1 MLVSSRLRQRLRLA
15 EAGVAQ
21 TRWAILRGD
30 AEPGF
35 AAVVGPLDRKGRRL
49 AEEATGGAEV
59 TVTAW
64 SSDGAFTALLG
75 SGRAAG
81 LAARAAAALG
91 IEHGLTSTRLR
102 LGLDGPRV
110 VELRTDVSDREAEL
124 CRLAARDRR
133 ARARARR
140 GSRAVRRSR
149 VRTLRHGR
157 CPSRLT
163 SNVRNRYLR
172 LAGTLAVTGLCTA
185 YLIWKIDLS
194 RTLHLLAHAHFGYFL
209 GAVAIMIGTVWPMA
223 WRWQQLLDVRGIHER
238 LSWLTRAYF
247 VAYTAGQLLPTAVGG
262 DAVRIYETAR
272 RHPGE
277 GGPVAGSVL
286 LERALGG
293 AATLAL
299 AAVGFA
305 LALGHYDVGA
315 YLWIEGSF
323 VLATIVLAVALFSR
337 RARPLLAKTVPLLR
351 LIRVER
357 PIRAAYE
364 GIHAYRD
371 HPQLLVGVFTL
382 TLAVQTIRVLA
393 IWLAGRAV
401 GVDLSPRPYY
411 VMGPLL
417 FLVLLLPISVNGIA
431 VRESFFVSFLGN
443 LGVDADKA
451 FATGFLFFV
460 VTLCLSAPGAV
471 HPRLAEPARLHARDR
486 ARWLTSPSSSSRST
500 RCRGSSRRSRACA
513 GTRRSSSTTARP
525 TARSSSCASAFP
537 RRA

>member
-1 MLVSSRLRQRLRLA
+1 M
-15 EAGVAQ
+15 
-21 TRWAILRGD
+21 
-30 AEPGF
+30 
-35 AAVVGPLDRKGRRL
+35 
-49 AEEATGGAEV
+49 
-59 TVTAW
+59 
-64 SSDGAFTALLG
+64 
-75 SGRAAG
+75 
-81 LAARAAAALG
+81 
-91 IEHGLTSTRLR
+91 
-102 LGLDGPRV
+102 
-110 VELRTDVSDREAEL
+110 
-124 CRLAARDRR
+124 
-133 ARARARR
+133 
-140 GSRAVRRSR
+140 
-149 VRTLRHGR
+149 
-157 CPSRLT
+157 
-163 SNVRNRYLR
+163 RNRYLR

-185 YLIWKIDLS
+185 YLVWKIDLS
-194 RTLHLLAHAHFGYFL
+194 QTLHILAHANVGYFL

-305 LALGHYDVGA
+305 LALGHYNVGA
-315 YLWIEGSF
+315 YLWIEGFF
-323 VLATIVLAVALFSR
+323 VLGTLVLAVALFSR

-351 LIRVER
+351 LFRVER

-460 VTLCLSAPGAV
+460 VTLCLSVPGAV
-471 HPRLAEPARLHARDR
+471 ILAWQSLRGFTR
-486 ARWLTSPSSSSRST
+486 ASPEN
-500 RCRGSSRRSRACA
+500 G
-513 GTRRSSSTTARP
+513 
-525 TARSSSCASAFP
+525 
-537 RRA
+537 